1 MEYYLKTLSNI
12 EEFITDFKKDVY
24 EMFKDET
31 YNPIGTTYFITGSK
45 RESLDMLQQII
56 SIIDVFGIDVLD
68 RNKKGF
74 ENWLEIIEYPPR
86 LFKWDDINKF
96 FENILS
102 VFQMAKEEL
111 NEKINLLEEEER
123 ERLNE
128 AFNCYIQELNYSA
141 IVMSV
146 SAIEN
151 RLFSLM
157 ISKYYDKRLE
167 ELTLGQLIWEYT
179 HNKEKYGNI
188 IPEKHEPL
196 LDYCNIYRV
205 FSVHPK
211 KEKIN
216 RSNTTAILCMS
227 CSFLFDKNMKTKTEK
242 TS

>member
-1 MEYYLKTLSNI
+1 MEHYLSTLQNI
-12 EEFITDFKKDVY
+12 ETFVERFKNDIYEAWFKEEKEETIGPLYLLTGQQRKYFELLCNIVDVSEF
-24 EMFKDET
+24 
-31 YNPIGTTYFITGSK
+31 
-45 RESLDMLQQII
+45 
-56 SIIDVFGIDVLD
+56 FGIRVLD
-68 RNKKGF
+68 ANRKNF
-74 ENWLEIIEYPPR
+74 ERSWLSYIEDIPEDT
-86 LFKWDDINKF
+86 KWEEVNA
-96 FENILS
+96 
-102 VFQMAKEEL
+102 VFARITHVFRMAKEEL
-111 NEKINLLEEEER
+111 TEKINLLEEEER

-157 ISKYYDKRLE
+157 SSKCHGKKLE

-216 RSNTTAILCMS
+216 RSNATTILCMS
-227 CSFLFDKNMKTKTEK
+227 CSFLFDKNMKIKIV
-242 TS
+242 